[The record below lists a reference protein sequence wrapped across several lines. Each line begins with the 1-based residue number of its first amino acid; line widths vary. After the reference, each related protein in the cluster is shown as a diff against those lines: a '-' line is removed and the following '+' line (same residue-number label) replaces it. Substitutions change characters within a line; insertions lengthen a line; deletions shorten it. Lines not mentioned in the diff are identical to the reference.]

1 MSVKL
6 YKKLPSSFPAWMY
19 RFPFPPAVYGCCG
32 FSISLPKLVQWH
44 QALWMCPFE
53 AVWVVVKSMDS
64 GVRQPGFL
72 TRLHPSTSCVTLA
85 DFPNHSVPQLSH
97 LLNGNNINNNCL
109 ILLRLLCIYHN
120 ACHIAIILQM
130 LVRTVIPSGCQE
142 VFIVVFRGPL
152 ESPSPSASFMAH
164 SQGPHG

>member
-1 MSVKL
+1 MELLLHDLCLLNLIRNYQVVSQH
-6 YKKLPSSFPAWMY
+6 
-19 RFPFPPAVYGCCG
+19 GCTDFHSHLQCMG
-32 FSISLPKLVQWH
+32 VVVSPYPCQNLLQLH

-120 ACHIAIILQM
+120 ACHIAVIPQM

-142 VFIVVFRGPL
+142 VFK
-152 ESPSPSASFMAH
+152 
-164 SQGPHG
+164 